1 MNGLSKERHD
11 MEKPKIVFLDE
22 YTLSGANTGR
32 LRALGDYT
40 GYEQTAPAEVAD
52 RCRGAEVVIT
62 NKVVIDRARME
73 ALPHLRLICVAATG
87 MNNID
92 LEAARERGIEV
103 RNAAGYSTHSVAETT
118 LGAAI
123 ALRRQTVW
131 YDRFVKSGAYSASG
145 RQFHFHGA
153 NHQLH
158 GSHWGIVG
166 LGTIGRE
173 VARLAAAFGCEVRY
187 TSTSGVARA
196 EQYPALSLAG
206 LLAWADV
213 ISVHCPLNDRTRG
226 LIGAAELRQMKPT
239 ALLINVAR
247 GGIVDAAALAAALD
261 GGQITGAALDVFC
274 AEPPAPVR
282 RSWPSPCGSAA
293 PNATSGSFTPDR
305 PCKSKR
311 HAPPPI
317 RQPGRPPQP
326 QRLLPRPPRTRF
338 LTGAPSRPHRRFRR
352 LLRPRRRLRR

>member
-1 MNGLSKERHD
+1 MNGLSKERHN

-22 YTLSGANTGR
+22 YTLSGADTGR

-166 LGTIGRE
+166 LGTIGHE

-196 EQYPALSLAG
+196 EQYPALPLAG

-247 GGIVDAAALAAALD
+247 GGIVDEAALAAALD
-261 GGQITGAALDVFC
+261 GGQIAGAALDVFC
-274 AEPPAPVR
+274 AEPPAAD
-282 RSWPSPCGSAA
+282 SPLLHLAE
-293 PNATSGSFTPDR
+293 PDR
-305 PCKSKR
+305 LLLSPHNAWSPLEAVDVLIGCIER
-311 HAPPPI
+311 NI
-317 RQPGRPPQP
+317 RE
-326 QRLLPRPPRTRF
+326 F
-338 LTGAPSRPHRRFRR
+338 YA
-352 LLRPRRRLRR
+352 

>member
-1 MNGLSKERHD
+1 MNGLSKEQHD

-22 YTLSGANTGR
+22 YTLSGADTGR

-166 LGTIGRE
+166 LGTIGHE

-187 TSTSGVARA
+187 TSTSGVART
-196 EQYPALSLAG
+196 EEYPALPLAG

-226 LIGAAELRQMKPT
+226 LIGTAELRQMKPS

-247 GGIVDAAALAAALD
+247 GGIVDEAALAAALD
-261 GGQITGAALDVFC
+261 GGQIAGAALDVFC
-274 AEPPAPVR
+274 AEPPAAD
-282 RSWPSPCGSAA
+282 SPLLHLAE
-293 PNATSGSFTPDR
+293 PDR
-305 PCKSKR
+305 LLLSPHNAWSPLEAVDVLIGCIER
-311 HAPPPI
+311 NI
-317 RQPGRPPQP
+317 RE
-326 QRLLPRPPRTRF
+326 F
-338 LTGAPSRPHRRFRR
+338 YA
-352 LLRPRRRLRR
+352 

>member
-22 YTLSGANTGR
+22 YTLSGADTGR

-166 LGTIGRE
+166 LGTIGHE

-187 TSTSGVARA
+187 TSTSGAVR
-196 EQYPALSLAG
+196 EEPYPAVSLPE
-206 LLAWADV
+206 LLGWADTV
-213 ISVHCPLNDRTRG
+213 SVHAPLNDHTRG
-226 LIGAAELRQMKPT
+226 LIGAPELAVMKQS
-239 ALLINVAR
+239 AILVNVAR
-247 GGIVDAAALAAALD
+247 GGIVDEAALAEALD
-261 GGQITGAALDVFC
+261 RGSVAGAALDVFSS
-274 AEPPAPVR
+274 EPVKADNPLLALRDPY
-282 RSWPSPCGSAA
+282 
-293 PNATSGSFTPDR
+293 
-305 PCKSKR
+305 
-311 HAPPPI
+311 
-317 RQPGRPPQP
+317 
-326 QRLLPRPPRTRF
+326 RLLASPHNAWA
-338 LTGAPSRPHRRFRR
+338 TGEAIDTLVRCVARNIEAY
-352 LLRPRRRLRR
+352 LKK